1 MNTNVTTLS
10 LAVALSLAVGAPR
23 VSAQTPA
30 RPPASRAPAA
40 QAPAAA
46 PLARLE
52 QSLDATTYRAV
63 VEVLDEARARD
74 LPTDPLVDRALEGA
88 MKRAPG
94 ARIRAAVSALA
105 QRLEVAR
112 TMLAP
117 SPTEADIAAG
127 AGALAVGVPR
137 ETLRAIRSIQPHQP
151 VAVPLGVLTELVARN
166 VPIDRA
172 ATLVVELLRRGVTP
186 MQLVALSEDVQRDIA
201 AGIEPAAAFDLRT
214 RGVAS
219 TLPGGAG
226 SLLATDAAPGAEER
240 AVITSGGKAPPAGT
254 RPRGTRRP

>member
-1 MNTNVTTLS
+1 MNVRTLS
-10 LAVALSLAVGAPR
+10 LAVALSLAAGVPR
-23 VSAQTPA
+23 VSAQAPV
-30 RPPASRAPAA
+30 RPPASRPPAERAPAA
-40 QAPAAA
+40 V

-52 QSLDATTYRAV
+52 QALDATTYRAV
-63 VEVLDEARARD
+63 VEVLDDARARA

-105 QRLEVAR
+105 QRLDVAR
-112 TMLAP
+112 AMLAP

-137 ETLRAIRSIQPHQP
+137 ETLRAIRSIQPNQP

-201 AGIEPAAAFDLRT
+201 AGIEPAAALDLRT
-214 RGVAS
+214 RHVAS
-219 TLPGGAG
+219 TLPGGAAG
-226 SLLATDAAPGAEER
+226 LLGADAAPTGPER
-240 AVITSGGKAPPAGT
+240 TLEAAGGSPPRAGT

>member
-1 MNTNVTTLS
+1 MNTNVSTLS
-10 LAVALSLAVGAPR
+10 LAVALSLAAGAPH
-23 VSAQTPA
+23 VSAQAPA
-30 RPPASRAPAA
+30 RPPASRVPS
-40 QAPAAA
+40 A

-52 QSLDATTYRAV
+52 QALDATTYRAV
-63 VEVLDEARARD
+63 VEVLDEARARA

-105 QRLEVAR
+105 QRLDVAR
-112 TMLAP
+112 AMLAP

-137 ETLRAIRSIQPHQP
+137 ETLRAIRSIQPNQP

-186 MQLVALSEDVQRDIA
+186 MQLVTLSEDVQRDIA
-201 AGIEPAAAFDLRT
+201 AGIEPGAAFDLRT

-219 TLPGGAG
+219 TLPGGAAG
-226 SLLATDAAPGAEER
+226 VLGADAAPAAAER
-240 AVITSGGKAPPAGT
+240 YQNATTGSPPRAGT